1 MSRECGRPAQGDLV
15 RSYAFLKR
23 DVRVGVGKKRVRAKV
38 RVRVGKRRVRAKVRV
53 RVKSAPPG

>member
-1 MSRECGRPAQGDLV
+1 MPESPSKVSTPWVNVEV
-15 RSYAFLKR
+15 RRVRAK
-23 DVRVGVGKKRVRAKV
+23 VRVGVGKKRVRAKV